1 MWVRGGVDST
11 VVLWKQLRGLFLI
24 INMDIFHLLDQ
35 LKIEKVEGNNLSGN
49 AEDLEAKIKNL
60 VHTEISESGESKI
73 LSLRSKTHFA
83 NSEMTYFCDYT
94 SDATPLLVAACFG
107 QTPLVEFFLSRGADI
122 NATDCHNRSA
132 LIWAADR
139 GDLDTAL
146 CLIKYGADLEVTCV
160 LKGS

>member
-1 MWVRGGVDST
+1 
-11 VVLWKQLRGLFLI
+11 
-24 INMDIFHLLDQ
+24 MDIFHLLDQ

-49 AEDLEAKIKNL
+49 AEELEGKIKNI
-60 VHTEISESGESKI
+60 VCTELSERGESEI
-73 LSLRSKTHFA
+73 LSLRSPGTVKIQVTR
-83 NSEMTYFCDYT
+83 SGLDCDYT

-107 QTPLVEFFLSRGADI
+107 QTRLVEFFLSRGADI